1 MHECETSCCDN
12 HHDECVRNVPLFES
26 LKENEFALIQQTVQR
41 RLYRKGD
48 SIFREGDLSDGLYVI
63 NEGTIKISKLSDAGK
78 EHVLRF
84 LFPGDFSGQFA
95 LFHESQHYTN
105 AEALSD
111 TTACHIHRAH
121 LRAMLQDNPHI
132 TYQFLVA
139 LSNQLRTA
147 DEWGSTINLL
157 DVEKRLAKTLLL
169 FSANHGLH
177 NTLELPVAKKEFA
190 SLLSVTPE
198 TLSRKLAQFE
208 SQDVIALLGKRK
220 ILIRD
225 RKALEKLSGVV

>member
-1 MHECETSCCDN
+1 MHDCGASCCNDN
-12 HHDECVRNVPLFES
+12 HNDCVRLVPLFQS
-26 LKENEFALIQQTVQR
+26 LKEPEFKLIQQTVQR
-41 RLYRKGD
+41 RQYHKGD
-48 SIFREGDLSDGLYVI
+48 YIFHEGDPTDGLYVV
-63 NEGTIKISKLSDAGK
+63 NEGAIKISKLSDAGK

-84 LFPGDFSGQFA
+84 LFPGDFNGQFA
-95 LFHESQHYTN
+95 LFHESHHYTN
-105 AEALSD
+105 AEALQE
-111 TTACHIHRAH
+111 TVVCHIHRAD
-121 LRAMLQDNPHI
+121 LRAMLQENPHI

-139 LSNQLRTA
+139 LSNQLRLA
-147 DEWGSTINLL
+147 DEWGSTISLL

-169 FSANHGLH
+169 FSENHGMH

-208 SQDVIALLGKRK
+208 SKDVISLLGKRK

-225 RKALEKLSGVV
+225 RQALEKLSGVV

>member
-1 MHECETSCCDN
+1 MHDCQASCCDS
-12 HHDECVRNVPLFES
+12 HHDECVRQVPLFQS
-26 LKENEFALIQQTVQR
+26 LKETEFKFIQQTVQR
-41 RLYRKGD
+41 REYRKGD
-48 SIFREGDLSDGLYVI
+48 CIFREGDAADGLYVV
-63 NEGTIKISKLSDAGK
+63 NEGAIKISKLSDAGK

-84 LFPGDFSGQFA
+84 LFPGDFNGQFA

-105 AEALSD
+105 AEALQD
-111 TTACHIHRAH
+111 TVVCHIHRSD
-121 LRAMLQDNPHI
+121 LRAMLEENPHI

-139 LSNQLRTA
+139 LSNQLRLA
-147 DEWGSTINLL
+147 DEWGSTISLL

-169 FSANHGLH
+169 FSANYGLH

-208 SQDVIALLGKRK
+208 SREVITLLGKRK

-225 RKALEKLSGVV
+225 RQALEKLSGAV